1 MPVKTV
7 VVRIQIERSV
17 MPNVG
22 KLSPYLSAVDVQ
34 GEATIKFVDAGKLV
48 TKEFQGEE
56 KTVLEITVELE
67 DGSTKSWSPNGT
79 SYRKIAEKYGPNTE
93 GWVDKVVK
101 ITVVTMSVAGTMR
114 KVLYGEPV

>member
-1 MPVKTV
+1 
-7 VVRIQIERSV
+7 

-34 GEATIKFVDAGKLV
+34 GEATVKFVDAGKLV
-48 TKEFQGEE
+48 TKEFNGEE

-67 DGSTKSWSPNGT
+67 DGTKLWSPNGT

-93 GWVDKVVK
+93 DWVGKEAKV
-101 ITVVTMSVAGTMR
+101 TVVTMNVAGTMR